1 MSAIKEALIRL
12 DEAIDRLGDSA
23 IILAEERGIADSAA
37 DGNVIDVDFVAGRID
52 RAIATVEMLLAE
64 EG

>member
-1 MSAIKEALIRL
+1 MSAIREALLRL

-23 IILAEERGIADSAA
+23 INMAEERFMPEPAVT
-37 DGNVIDVDFVAGRID
+37 GNVIDVDFVAGRID
-52 RAIATVEMLLAE
+52 RAIATVEMLLRE

>member
-1 MSAIKEALIRL
+1 MSAIREALLRL

-23 IILAEERGIADSAA
+23 IILAEERYAA
-37 DGNVIDVDFVAGRID
+37 ALATPSNVVDVDFVAGRID
-52 RAIATVEMLLAE
+52 RAIATVEMLLRE